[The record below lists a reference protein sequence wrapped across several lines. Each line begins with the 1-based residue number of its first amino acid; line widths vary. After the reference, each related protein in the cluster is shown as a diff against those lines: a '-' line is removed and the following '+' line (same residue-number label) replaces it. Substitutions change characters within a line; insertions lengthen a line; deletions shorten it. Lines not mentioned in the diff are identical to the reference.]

1 MTVVCHCAIKADSNP
16 TPGALTKV
24 TGTAKQIMPKT
35 VLEDKALNGPTLSET
50 GGEVITFLVPCIL
63 AQNLSSTYSALTSNR
78 RCQHFRAT

>member
-24 TGTAKQIMPKT
+24 TGTEKQIMPKT

-50 GGEVITFLVPCIL
+50 GG
-63 AQNLSSTYSALTSNR
+63 
-78 RCQHFRAT
+78 